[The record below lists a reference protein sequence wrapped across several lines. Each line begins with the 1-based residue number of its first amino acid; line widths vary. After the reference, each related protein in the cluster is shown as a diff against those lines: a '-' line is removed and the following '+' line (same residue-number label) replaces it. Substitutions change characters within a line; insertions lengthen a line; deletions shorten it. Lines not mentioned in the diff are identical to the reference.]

1 MYVAIT
7 AITETGELIYC
18 VNPEKKTTNVKEA
31 FWWRT
36 EQEARRVLR
45 EAREVYGLNA
55 FPIELVQENTV
66 ISEFKPKPQEIK
78 MVG

>member
-7 AITETGELIYC
+7 AITEQGELIYC
-18 VNPEKKTTNVKEA
+18 VNPEEKTTNVKEA

-36 EQEARRVLR
+36 EQEARMVLR

-55 FPIELVQENTV
+55 FPIELIEETTV
-66 ISEFKPKPQEIK
+66 ISGLRPKPQEIK